1 MAVFRFF
8 KMAAPSYWDCVTPLE
23 KDRATSLG
31 NIRKKFRK
39 DRACAYGS
47 GDILADRQTDRHTD
61 VLITTLRHRSCGRSN
76 SYHIECLKLAYNE
89 IKIHVLRQQIWV
101 VHKQLFMVTRRFD
114 D

>member
-23 KDRATSLG
+23 KDRATALG

-47 GDILADRQTDRHTD
+47 GDILADRQTDTQTCSLQHYATAPAD
-61 VLITTLRHRSCGRSN
+61 EVIVIILS
-76 SYHIECLKLAYNE
+76 
-89 IKIHVLRQQIWV
+89 V
-101 VHKQLFMVTRRFD
+101 
-114 D
+114 